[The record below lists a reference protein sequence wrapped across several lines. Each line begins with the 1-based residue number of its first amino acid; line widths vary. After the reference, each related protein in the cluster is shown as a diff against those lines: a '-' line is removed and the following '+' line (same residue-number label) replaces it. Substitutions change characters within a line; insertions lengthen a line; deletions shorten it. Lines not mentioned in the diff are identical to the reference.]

1 MAILQQMIIFS
12 LLIIVGVIARK
23 KRIITQE
30 NTPQLTALVLNI
42 TMPAIIL
49 ASMTGNAPHIA
60 GRDIMEVFVVVAATL
75 ILLILSGKILT
86 RLLNYGREYEGIII
100 VMTTF
105 TNISMMG
112 VPMIYSLFGTDA
124 MIYMTAFLLPYNI
137 LFFSY
142 GYRWMSGKRIQPSGG
157 YWQRLRQLL
166 NPGIVA
172 CLLALLLYLAHIQ
185 LPYLL
190 AQPLH
195 LLGAVTGPLS
205 MMLIGSF
212 LLDMDWREAIGDKK
226 IWLYTVIKMV
236 VIPVVIMLIMKQ
248 FIENRLL
255 LGVLLA
261 AISTPAGAG
270 VPLLAQALNKNA
282 YPLALKGA
290 ALTTIAALLTMP
302 IVAAITQ
309 LN

>member
-12 LLIIVGVIARK
+12 LLIIVGAIARK
-23 KRIITQE
+23 KQIITKE

-49 ASMTGNAPHIA
+49 SGITGNAQHIA
-60 GRDIMEVFVVVAATL
+60 GRELAEVFVVVAAT
-75 ILLILSGKILT
+75 ITLLILSSRILA
-86 RLLNYGREYEGIII
+86 RVLNYGREYEGVII

-124 MIYMTAFLLPYNI
+124 MIYMTAFLLPYNV
-137 LFFSY
+137 LFFSF
-142 GYRWMSGKRIQPSGG
+142 GYRWMRGKSAQQSGG
-157 YWQRLRQLL
+157 YWQKLRQFL

-195 LLGAVTGPLS
+195 LLGAVTGPMS

-226 IWLYTVIKMV
+226 IWLYTFIKMV

-248 FIENRLL
+248 FVDNRLL

-261 AISTPAGAG
+261 AVSTPAGAG

-302 IVAAITQ
+302 IVAAITE